1 MIKLKFELSID
12 EYDSLN
18 ELSTEDRDLLLQAK
32 KATDSAYA
40 PYSNYYVG
48 AALLLEN
55 GEIIT
60 ANNQEN
66 AAYPSGLCAERI
78 AMFYASSQYPDI
90 AVKSLAISAK
100 AKNFN
105 INGPISPC
113 GAFRQVISEYER
125 KHKNKIKIILMGE
138 SGKIQIIEGIENL
151 LPIMFHAEELKK

>member
-12 EYDSLN
+12 EYDSIN
-18 ELSTEDRDLLLQAK
+18 ELSNKDRELLKFAKNATE
-32 KATDSAYA
+32 SAYA
-40 PYSNYYVG
+40 PYSEYYVG

-78 AMFYASSQYPDI
+78 AVFYASAQFPDVAI
-90 AVKSLAISAK
+90 KKIAISAK

-105 INGPISPC
+105 IKSPVPPC
-113 GAFRQVISEYER
+113 GACRQVLAEYEA
-125 KHKNKIKIILMGE
+125 KQKNKIEIILMGE
-138 SGKIQIIEGIENL
+138 TGKIQIIQGIETL
-151 LPIMFHAEELKK
+151 LPLMFHAEELKK

>member
-12 EYDSLN
+12 QYDSLN
-18 ELSTEDRDLLLQAK
+18 ELSTEDRDLLKQAK
-32 KATDSAYA
+32 KIADSAYA

-78 AMFYASSQYPDI
+78 AMFYASSQYPDV

-105 INGPISPC
+105 IKSPVPPC
-113 GAFRQVISEYER
+113 GACRQTLSEYEA
-125 KHKNKIKIILMGE
+125 KQKNKIRIILMGE
-138 SGKIQIIEGIENL
+138 TGKIQIIHGMETL
-151 LPIMFHAEELKK
+151 MPLMFRAEELKK

>member
-18 ELSTEDRDLLLQAK
+18 ELSTEDRDLLKQAK
-32 KATDSAYA
+32 KAADSAYA
-40 PYSNYYVG
+40 PYSEYCVG

-66 AAYPSGLCAERI
+66 AAYPSGICAERI
-78 AMFYASSQYPDI
+78 AMFYASAQYPNV
-90 AVKSLAISAK
+90 AVKSLAITAK
-100 AKNFN
+100 TKNFK
-105 INGPISPC
+105 INGPVAPC
-113 GAFRQVISEYER
+113 GACRQVISEYEI
-125 KHKNKIKIILMGE
+125 KQKNKIKIILMGE
-138 SGKIQIIEGIENL
+138 SGKVQIIEGIENL

>member
-1 MIKLKFELSID
+1 MIKLKLELNID
-12 EYDSLN
+12 QYDSLN
-18 ELSTEDRDLLLQAK
+18 ELSTEDKNLLKQAK
-32 KATDSAYA
+32 KTADSAYA
-40 PYSNYYVG
+40 PYSNYCVG

-78 AMFYASSQYPDI
+78 AIFYASSQYPNI

-105 INGPISPC
+105 INSPISPC
-113 GAFRQVISEYER
+113 GACRQVISEYER
-125 KHKNKIKIILMGE
+125 KQKNKIKLILMGE
-138 SGKIQIIEGIENL
+138 SGKIQIIKGIENL

>member
-18 ELSTEDRDLLLQAK
+18 ELKTEDRFLLERAK
-32 KATDSAYA
+32 KAADSAYA
-40 PYSNYYVG
+40 PYSEYYVG

-78 AMFYASSQYPDI
+78 AMFYASSQFPNV
-90 AVKSLAISAK
+90 AVKSLAVSAK
-100 AKNFN
+100 AKNFK
-105 INGPISPC
+105 INTPVSPC
-113 GAFRQVISEYER
+113 GACRQAFSEYEAMQ
-125 KHKNKIKIILMGE
+125 KNKIRVILMGE
-138 SGKIQIIEGIENL
+138 TGKIQIIQGIETL
-151 LPIMFHAEELKK
+151 LPLMFHAEELKK